1 MSFVVAG
8 QAVVGELLPRRPRGD
23 ERVELRADP
32 GVAVER
38 SEADPDLVAVRPV
51 GAEEARAADR
61 AEGLDAPVVRPEDAD
76 QVGAGEQAEAVPR
89 NASLR
94 PAERPG
100 VLAAAR
106 AVAVVGPPER

>member
-1 MSFVVAG
+1 MRLVVAG
-8 QAVVGELLPRRPRGD
+8 EAVVGQLLQRRPGGD

-32 GVAVER
+32 GGAVER
-38 SEADPDLVAVRPV
+38 AEADPDRVAVRPV

-89 NASLR
+89 DASLR
-94 PAERPG
+94 PPERP
-100 VLAAAR
+100 
-106 AVAVVGPPER
+106 